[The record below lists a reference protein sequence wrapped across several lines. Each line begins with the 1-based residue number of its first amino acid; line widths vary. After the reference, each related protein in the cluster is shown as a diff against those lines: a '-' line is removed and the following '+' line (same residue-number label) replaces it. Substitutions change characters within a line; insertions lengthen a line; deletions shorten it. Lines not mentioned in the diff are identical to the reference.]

1 MDGQGHGKAQEQKQK
16 QEPAHGSGRGQGRGP
31 DAGRSVWEE
40 GADFARILFRGLPD
54 LAWLKDPQGCYLCCN
69 RSFERVVS
77 RCEADLRG
85 LTDLDM
91 FSAEDAAF
99 FRSNDLGAIEVD
111 GLHVNEEWLT
121 FRDTGERRRYEVLKM
136 PLRGD
141 DGALIGV
148 LGAARDITR
157 QHRQDEALRLAAR
170 IFESAGESILVT
182 DASGAIVASN
192 AAFSRISGYP
202 AAEVIGR
209 NPRLLRSGRQGAAF
223 YERMWRQL
231 ALHDR
236 FQGEFWN
243 RARDGRLY
251 PLLQTITVLRDEHG
265 RITHYIGVGADLSQ
279 LHEAEQRSHHLRQH
293 DTLTDLP
300 NRQLIAARLR
310 EWIEARR
317 GGDRAAAVSLLVI
330 GLDGFKSINDTMGH
344 AAGDRVLVEMAER
357 LRVLAGAHSFVGR
370 LGGDEFVVMQA
381 DAGLERVQ
389 AEARAW
395 LAALAE
401 PIALQGHALT
411 VTVSIGIAHFP
422 EDGEGADA
430 LLRHAESALRG
441 AKGEGRN
448 TLRRYDPQLHQA
460 SLERLLLLSSLRRA
474 VPAGELHAWY
484 QPKLDLHSR
493 ELVGAEALVRWL
505 HPELGWVSP
514 AQFIPVAEQTDLIV
528 AIGERMLYTVAAQV
542 ARWHAQGR
550 GWLPVA
556 VNLGARHFADAG
568 LPARL
573 QALRDR
579 HGLPAGVLELE
590 ITESMLMTAGGAP
603 EQRLGELR
611 RAGVKLSIDDFG
623 TGYSSLS
630 YLKRLPVDALKIDR
644 SFVAAIESDRRDLS
658 IATTIIALARGLGL
672 TVVAEGVETEGQREL
687 LEQEG
692 CAQGQ
697 GWLFAHA
704 MPPAEFEAWWQVW
717 APSPGPQDH
726 FDAAAAAGAAPNQL
740 A

>member
-1 MDGQGHGKAQEQKQK
+1 MHQFLEVVGIMDAQG
-16 QEPAHGSGRGQGRGP
+16 
-31 DAGRSVWEE
+31 V
-40 GADFARILFRGLPD
+40 GADARGASGVAAQDGGSLWAAGADLARILFRGLPD
-54 LAWLKDPQGCYLCCN
+54 LAWLKDPQGRYLSCN
-69 RSFERVVS
+69 AAFERIVGCS
-77 RCEADLRG
+77 EAELRG
-85 LTDLDM
+85 RTDVDV
-91 FSAEDAAF
+91 FSAEEAAF
-99 FRSNDLGAIEVD
+99 FRSNDRGALERD

-121 FRDTGERRRYEVLKM
+121 FRDTGERRRYEVLKT
-136 PLRGD
+136 PLRGQD
-141 DGALIGV
+141 EVLIGV
-148 LGAARDITR
+148 LGVARDITR
-157 QHRQDEALRLAAR
+157 QHHQDEALRLAAR
-170 IFESAGESILVT
+170 IFESVGESILVT
-182 DASGAIVASN
+182 DAAGDIVAVN

-202 AAEVIGR
+202 AQEVIGR
-209 NPRLLRSGRQGAAF
+209 NPRLLRSGRQGPAFAA
-223 YERMWRQL
+223 RMWRQL
-231 ALHDR
+231 AVHDR

-251 PLLQTITVLRDEHG
+251 PLLQTITVLRDEVG
-265 RITHYIGVGADLSQ
+265 RITHYVGVGADLSR
-279 LHEAEQRSHHLRQH
+279 LHEAEQRSHHLRLH

-300 NRQLIAARLR
+300 NRQVIATRLH
-310 EWIEARR
+310 EAIETRR
-317 GGDRAAAVSLLVI
+317 GSDRSGGVTLLVI
-330 GLDGFKSINDTMGH
+330 GLDGFKSINDSLGH

-357 LRVLAGAHSFVGR
+357 LRVLAGGQSFVGR
-370 LGGDEFVVMQA
+370 LGGDEFVVMRV

-389 AEARAW
+389 AEARDW

-401 PIALQGHALT
+401 PIELQGHAVT
-411 VTVSIGIAHFP
+411 ITVSIGLGHFP
-422 EDGEGADA
+422 EDGDSADT

-448 TLRRYDPQLHQA
+448 TLRRYDPLQHQA

-528 AIGERMLYTVAAQV
+528 AIGERMLDTVAAQV

-573 QALRDR
+573 QALRER
-579 HGLPAGVLELE
+579 HGLPPGVLELE

-603 EQRLGELR
+603 EQRLAELR
-611 RAGVKLSIDDFG
+611 QAGVKLSIDDFG

-630 YLKRLPVDALKIDR
+630 YLKRLPVDTLKIDR

-704 MPPAEFEAWWQVW
+704 MPPAEFETWWQVW
-717 APSPGPQDH
+717 APSPGRQDH
-726 FDAAAAAGAAPNQL
+726 FDAEAAAGAAPNQL